1 MKPKKNNEDRIDSA
15 ENSISAEMVMNLFEP
30 ILNGNQPF
38 FKLNLSGDILM
49 QNKATEKIATVV
61 LKDKSTCTLQQYLKL
76 LYRRDKSFDGFFHHS
91 VLTEK
96 KEEFILNFF
105 QFPETDFL
113 FVYCRQ
119 SGDLTET
126 EKMNLLFLKI
136 MKQSVGFKIATD
148 INQNIIWANESFL
161 NFTGYKLDDLLG
173 KKAEQVFLVPEIEQK
188 EIENLK
194 GIAKGGKKFSA
205 ILPHFKKNHKR
216 FYARVTGDS
225 IKNDYGEITHFF
237 VDAQDE
243 TELIEL
249 QEEMRV
255 RNKRVEVVLESL
267 HGGILVE
274 DAQRKI
280 VRTNKNFCIMFGIDM
295 EPEKLI
301 GFDCETAAHVAKS
314 LFEEEDEFINFLNAS
329 LIKKEPAYGKV
340 FNLKDGRVFSIDF
353 ISMNLNDDFIGTL
366 WKYSDITEQKKNEQL
381 LIDDKNHA
389 EEMAKAKQLFLANM
403 SHEIRT
409 PMNAI
414 MGLSGLLESSELN
427 EEQLKYTKAIKKA
440 SENLLVVINDILD
453 ISKMDVDKLRIELEA
468 FDFNEFIHQLK
479 DLLTFKIKEKGLE
492 FDVQVSKNAPPYLI
506 TDHFRLNQIL
516 INIIGN
522 AIKFTNRGGIALHVD
537 AKPID
542 DKSAEIIFQITD
554 TGIGIEEENLKKIF
568 EVFSQEYANT
578 AKKFGGT
585 GLGLSISNKLSI
597 LLGGSLQLNSRKNH
611 GSTVTINIPMQIATA
626 DDVEKLKINIDEI
639 DISGKRVLIV
649 DDYEFNRL
657 LANRLSTNF
666 KCIASEAKNGLE
678 ALMKIV
684 SLDYD
689 VILMDIQM
697 PVMNGYEAL
706 ELIRA
711 FKIKTPIIALTANA
725 SSEEKDKCLQ
735 MGFDDYLTKPFKPE
749 DLKIVIAKVTATDFR
764 NNANSPTEPI
774 FSLDYLDEIAN
785 HNEFFKLKTLRILT
799 DELLK
804 SIAEI
809 ADAVKEEDIIKLK
822 FIIHK
827 ISPTLKSLKIIK
839 LDAPLQF
846 FMGLNNEV
854 KFNEQVK
861 NSSVFIQIVLNHIA
875 FEIVEKYLKTN
886 EKLN

>member
-1 MKPKKNNEDRIDSA
+1 
-15 ENSISAEMVMNLFEP
+15 
-30 ILNGNQPF
+30 
-38 FKLNLSGDILM
+38 
-49 QNKATEKIATVV
+49 
-61 LKDKSTCTLQQYLKL
+61 
-76 LYRRDKSFDGFFHHS
+76 
-91 VLTEK
+91 
-96 KEEFILNFF
+96 
-105 QFPETDFL
+105 
-113 FVYCRQ
+113 
-119 SGDLTET
+119 
-126 EKMNLLFLKI
+126 
-136 MKQSVGFKIATD
+136 
-148 INQNIIWANESFL
+148 
-161 NFTGYKLDDLLG
+161 
-173 KKAEQVFLVPEIEQK
+173 
-188 EIENLK
+188 
-194 GIAKGGKKFSA
+194 
-205 ILPHFKKNHKR
+205 
-216 FYARVTGDS
+216 
-225 IKNDYGEITHFF
+225 
-237 VDAQDE
+237 
-243 TELIEL
+243 
-249 QEEMRV
+249 
-255 RNKRVEVVLESL
+255 
-267 HGGILVE
+267 
-274 DAQRKI
+274 
-280 VRTNKNFCIMFGIDM
+280 MFGIDM
-295 EPEKLI
+295 DPERLI
-301 GFDCETAAHVAKS
+301 GFDCETAAHSAKS
-314 LFEEEDEFINFLNAS
+314 LFKEEDEFINFLNAT
-329 LIKKEPAYGKV
+329 LIKKNPVYGKE

-353 ISMNLNDDFIGTL
+353 ISMKLNDNFIGTL
-366 WKYSDITEQKKNEQL
+366 WKYSDITSRKKNEQL

-414 MGLSGLLESSELN
+414 MGLSGLLENSELN
-427 EEQLKYTKAIKKA
+427 DEQLKYTKAIKKA

-453 ISKMDVDKLRIELEA
+453 ISKMDVEKLKIELEA
-468 FDFNEFIHQLK
+468 FDFKEFIHQIK
-479 DLLTFKIKEKGLE
+479 DLLIFKIKEKGLE
-492 FDVQVSKNAPPYLI
+492 FDVQVSKNVPHFLI

-522 AIKFTNRGGIALHVD
+522 AIKFTNRGGISMHVD
-537 AKPID
+537 AQPID

-611 GSTVTINIPMQIATA
+611 GSTVTINIPMQITTV
-626 DDVEKLKINIDEI
+626 DEVEKLNINIDEI

-649 DDYEFNRL
+649 EDYEFNRL
-657 LANRLSTNF
+657 LANRLMSNF
-666 KCIASEAKNGLE
+666 KCIPSEAKNGLE

-684 SLDYD
+684 SMDYD

-706 ELIRA
+706 ELIRS
-711 FKIKTPIIALTANA
+711 FKIKAPVIALTANA
-725 SSEEKDKCLQ
+725 SGEEKEKCLQ

-749 DLKIVIAKVTATDFR
+749 DLKIAISKVTASEFKKP
-764 NNANSPTEPI
+764 SVEIQPI

-809 ADAVKEEDIIKLK
+809 SDAVKQEDIIKLK

-827 ISPTLKSLKIIK
+827 ISPTLKSLKIIR
-839 LDAPLQF
+839 LESSLQF
-846 FMGLNNEV
+846 LMSLNNEV
-854 KFNEQVK
+854 KFNEEIK
-861 NSSVFIQIVLNHIA
+861 NSSIFIQIVLNHIA